1 MIERLRALIARHC
14 ESLRRELVEIEL
26 GVDTLCQDPEAS
38 DELKRHA
45 IARSHKLKGG
55 SGTIGFKDI
64 SASAARLERLLKMA
78 LETSGPVANETLKEI
93 RKEKE
98 TLADLIGAVRPEQS
112 GLFDV
117 QLPTSVSSG
126 PNGLADHD
134 GQTKLR
140 SVS

>member
-14 ESLRRELVEIEL
+14 ETLRRELVEIEL
-26 GVDTLCQDPEAS
+26 SIDTLCQDPEAS

-64 SASAARLERLLKMA
+64 SASAARLERLLKMT
-78 LETSGPVANETLKEI
+78 LEISGPVANETLKEI

-117 QLPTSVSSG
+117 QLPTSPSSG
-126 PNGLADHD
+126 PNRLADDD